1 MANDHD
7 YGRFT
12 MAFRVVCWIATL
24 LVMSYWIFRYSLNQD
39 ISRIEYKKYYE
50 KSSDVYPV
58 LSLCL
63 KNSFSKT
70 KLQMTSQVL
79 NETLYRQYLK
89 GDYFSPKFMEVDY
102 DDIRL
107 NLSDFIDKYYFVWR
121 NGSSSMHDFEKE
133 PLKLFLP
140 SFSGFWNAKFYNC
153 YALQTPHDIHLVQFE
168 VLIRSTIFPDG
179 VRSTNYDLLVILHY
193 SNQLLVSYKNLKY
206 AFSRQDA
213 ESTYSTRFHVKDVE
227 IMQRRNKNS
236 SPCKEDSQN
245 YDNDILQHHID
256 YVGCRASYQGNFSS
270 KVPLCST
277 KEQMAKASMTLRS
290 DGYGDRPPCRTMEK
304 IDYEYSEND
313 ITDTIYA
320 KKGSFWLNFSI
331 LSPHFKEIKQE
342 R

>member
-24 LVMSYWIFRYSLNQD
+24 LVMSYWILRYSLNQD

-133 PLKLFLP
+133 PMKIFLP
-140 SFSGFWNAKFYNC
+140 SFLAFGKLSFTIAMLYK
-153 YALQTPHDIHLVQFE
+153 HLMIFIWFNLRFLFE
-168 VLIRSTIFPDG
+168 VQYFLMALGPQTMICLSFYIIPI
-179 VRSTNYDLLVILHY
+179 NY
-193 SNQLLVSYKNLKY
+193 
-206 AFSRQDA
+206 
-213 ESTYSTRFHVKDVE
+213 
-227 IMQRRNKNS
+227 
-236 SPCKEDSQN
+236 
-245 YDNDILQHHID
+245 
-256 YVGCRASYQGNFSS
+256 
-270 KVPLCST
+270 
-277 KEQMAKASMTLRS
+277 
-290 DGYGDRPPCRTMEK
+290 
-304 IDYEYSEND
+304 
-313 ITDTIYA
+313 
-320 KKGSFWLNFSI
+320 
-331 LSPHFKEIKQE
+331 
-342 R
+342 